1 MDHETSLL
9 NDLNWPMLGI
19 PAQAWNDN
27 KEDKAFLTGL
37 KL

>member
-9 NDLNWPMLGI
+9 NDLNWSMLGI
-19 PAQAWNDN
+19 PAQALDDN
-27 KEDKAFLTGL
+27 EEDEAFLTGL